1 MCLQSRQTYRSV
13 HWYVMETIED
23 DVKKLLAGE
32 ILSISEVDTGIDNA
46 SKNNIKVNAY
56 HTNYMFSI
64 ITHAC
69 AFMVQ

>member
-1 MCLQSRQTYRSV
+1 
-13 HWYVMETIED
+13 MEIIED

-56 HTNYMFSI
+56 HTNYMFSNMKQALPGKLAKLL
-64 ITHAC
+64 ITN
-69 AFMVQ
+69 

>member
-1 MCLQSRQTYRSV
+1 
-13 HWYVMETIED
+13 METIED

-46 SKNNIKVNAY
+46 SKNNIKLNAY

-64 ITHAC
+64 ITHNYFFGKKLIRAYVC
-69 AFMVQ
+69 IMYMYVPN